1 MRGLGSGSGVE
12 ESSDGTP
19 GGRSDGPPG
28 DTTDGGPEGRS
39 RERSQRGFMAVST
52 TAVAGLAA
60 VGLFAVSCGTG
71 GTGTRDEG
79 PARSDPVAAKVTP
92 RPQSSASAAS
102 TAPAERIDP
111 VELLQNDPKVSEAVK
126 RDLKPCA
133 KDIFPVD
140 ASYGRVTA
148 NGTDDVV
155 VNVMNCGDAVGIG
168 SYVFRE
174 EQGRYKNVFVAEEP
188 AVYAEIDRGDLVVTR
203 PQYKQGDP
211 VAFPSGE
218 VIVTYRWTGD
228 RFTEHDRVEN
238 SYSKA
243 EVDSDRSGGEQTT
256 EQLET
261 ERRKKEAAENARK
274 TATPSTK
281 PGGATDGGTSGGT
294 GGGTRGGTDG
304 GTSGGTGGVTGGT
317 GSVTKPRG

>member
-1 MRGLGSGSGVE
+1 
-12 ESSDGTP
+12 
-19 GGRSDGPPG
+19 
-28 DTTDGGPEGRS
+28 
-39 RERSQRGFMAVST
+39 MAVST

-92 RPQSSASAAS
+92 RPQSSASASAAMP
-102 TAPAERIDP
+102 TVRIDP
-111 VELLQNDPKVSEAVK
+111 VELLKNDPKVSEAVK
-126 RDLKPCA
+126 QDLKPCA

-148 NGTDDVV
+148 NSADDVV
-155 VNVMNCGDAVGIG
+155 VNVMTCGDAVGIG

-203 PQYKQGDP
+203 PQYKQGDA

-218 VIVTYRWTGD
+218 VVVTYRWSGD

-238 SYSKA
+238 SYSK
-243 EVDSDRSGGEQTT
+243 VVGSGDQSGGEQTA
-256 EQLET
+256 EQQET
-261 ERRKKEAAENARK
+261 ARRKKEAAENARR
-274 TATPSTK
+274 TATPSTA
-281 PGGATDGGTSGGT
+281 PVGGEDGGGTGGGTGGTDTGGTGGGSDPGGTSGGT
-294 GGGTRGGTDG
+294 DA
-304 GTSGGTGGVTGGT
+304 

>member
-1 MRGLGSGSGVE
+1 MRGLGSGNGVE
-12 ESSDGTP
+12 DRPGGDPDNEPGDRPGDGTEVLSTGP
-19 GGRSDGPPG
+19 AGRSGR
-28 DTTDGGPEGRS
+28 GGV
-39 RERSQRGFMAVST
+39 SQRGFMAVST

-92 RPQSSASAAS
+92 QPRSSASASDAM
-102 TAPAERIDP
+102 PAERIDP
-111 VELLQNDPKVSEAVK
+111 VELLKNDPKVSETVK
-126 RDLKPCA
+126 QDLKPCV

-148 NGTDDVV
+148 NGSDDVV
-155 VNVMNCGDAVGIG
+155 VNVMTCADAVGIG

-203 PQYKQGDP
+203 PQYKQGDA

-218 VIVTYRWTGD
+218 VVVTYRWTGD

-243 EVDSDRSGGEQTT
+243 VGNGDGNGEKQSA
-256 EQLET
+256 EQQET
-261 ERRKKEAAENARK
+261 ERLKKEAAEKAAGERAGK
-274 TATPSTK
+274 SAGPGTTPSAAPTGPADGPTPS
-281 PGGATDGGTSGGT
+281 PGAGRSTE
-294 GGGTRGGTDG
+294 
-304 GTSGGTGGVTGGT
+304 
-317 GSVTKPRG
+317 PNP

>member
-1 MRGLGSGSGVE
+1 M
-12 ESSDGTP
+12 
-19 GGRSDGPPG
+19 
-28 DTTDGGPEGRS
+28 
-39 RERSQRGFMAVST
+39 ST

-92 RPQSSASAAS
+92 QPQSSASAPGA
-102 TAPAERIDP
+102 APAERVDP
-111 VELLQNDPKVSEAVK
+111 VELLKNDPKVSEAVK
-126 RDLKPCA
+126 RDLKPCV

-148 NGTDDVV
+148 NGSDDVV
-155 VNVMNCGDAVGIG
+155 VNVMTCGDAVGIG

-174 EQGRYKNVFVAEEP
+174 DKGSYKNVFVAEEP

-203 PQYKQGDP
+203 PQYKEGDP

-218 VIVTYRWTGD
+218 VVVTYRWAGE

-238 SYSKA
+238 SYSKGVGNGDQSGEEQSA
-243 EVDSDRSGGEQTT
+243 EQRATD
-256 EQLET
+256 L
-261 ERRKKEAAENARK
+261 RKKEAAANARR
-274 TATPSTK
+274 TATPSTAPSATPTATPTATPSAGASARRTPTPTAD
-281 PGGATDGGTSGGT
+281 PGG
-294 GGGTRGGTDG
+294 
-304 GTSGGTGGVTGGT
+304 
-317 GSVTKPRG
+317 